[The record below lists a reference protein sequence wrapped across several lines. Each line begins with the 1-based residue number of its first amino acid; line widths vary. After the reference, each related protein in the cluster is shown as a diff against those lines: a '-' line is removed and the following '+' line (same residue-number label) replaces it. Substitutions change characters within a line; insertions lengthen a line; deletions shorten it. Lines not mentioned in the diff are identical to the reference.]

1 MSRAR
6 AFVFAVSLASLT
18 VLSAC
23 SGGHEDQPKAAPQ
36 TVSGETLT
44 VRTAPIDDIKRVGA
58 TLTTRDMGEAVARI
72 SGVLVTLN
80 VREGDTVSKGQ
91 VIGTIQDQR
100 LNFEASAYAAT
111 AAQAEADYNRVKTLY
126 EKGIYA
132 KARMEQ
138 AETALRSAR
147 AQRAAAGDLA
157 SQGLIRAPTSG
168 KVIRADVPA
177 GAAVMAGTSI
187 ATITAGPRVVRL
199 QLPEQQARSLVLG
212 QSVRLEANG
221 LNANGTVS
229 QIYPAIDNGQV
240 IADITPQ
247 GLDSVLLGERV
258 VTAISLGQRT
268 GIKVPLSY
276 VTTRYG
282 LDYVRL
288 VAANKSVSDIPV
300 QTAPLDGQS
309 VEILSGLRDGDTLA
323 PYGVSK

>member
-1 MSRAR
+1 
-6 AFVFAVSLASLT
+6 
-18 VLSAC
+18 LSAC

-157 SQGLIRAPTSG
+157 GQGLIRAPTSG

-177 GAAVMAGTSI
+177 GAAVMASTSI